1 MRDALRVEGWRGVVL
16 IATTYFYFLIFA
28 QFGFLNRLAALHIS
42 DVKMVMAAMALGG
55 VLLSLVAPRTKW
67 IASPALRLQIG
78 FGVAAWA
85 ALLALA
91 PLNQLAAAAVG
102 FLLGSALGLLTVTVV
117 THLRDWTGSRN
128 PILKVAFGT
137 GIAYFF
143 SNIPAIFTAAPERQA
158 ILAALLCAV
167 GLSVTIRPPS
177 SSLAPAP
184 LAPPGTISFARALAS
199 FAALVWLDSAAFYII
214 QHSPV
219 LRAGTWTGDVHL
231 WTTAFLHLM
240 AAVAAGFLLQRGK
253 LSSTLA
259 GAFAAL
265 AFACVLLLNP
275 AHAPSA
281 SLFYPVGVSL
291 YSVGLVAY
299 PSLLTTAN
307 SPTERARQAG
317 WIYAIAG
324 WIGSALGIGMGQ
336 NLGRVP
342 LLFVAGAGAVVLFL
356 SLPRL
361 LQSRVREA
369 ALLCL
374 TAGAA
379 FILYRLS
386 PASSVIQNPPPVER
400 GKQVYISEGCISC
413 HSQYVRPNTTDVA
426 MWGPVESLQA
436 VHAQRPPLIGNRR
449 QGPDLSEVGAR
460 RSPLWLKAHLIDPA
474 QVSVASI
481 MPSFAFLFRDRRGD
495 DLVAYLAS
503 LQSAGVRHHIAEETA
518 WNPDAS
524 ASARASLTLGER
536 LYRQDCATCHD
547 SDGETRR
554 QWQSGFKQLPTNL
567 FNGPFTYL
575 PPQNST
581 PARAARLA
589 QIAKFG
595 IPGTDMPGH
604 EYLSDYQIAS
614 LTLWLTQHSAQPL
627 SDSKTGDDR

>member
-16 IATTYFYFLIFA
+16 IAITYFYFLIFA

-55 VLLSLVAPRTKW
+55 ILLSLVAPRTKW
-67 IASPALRLQIG
+67 IASPALRLRIG
-78 FGVAAWA
+78 FGVAASA

-117 THLRDWTGSRN
+117 THLRDWTGNRN

-137 GIAYFF
+137 GITYFF

-167 GLSVTIRPPS
+167 GLSITIRPPS

-184 LAPPGTISFARALAS
+184 LARPGTISFARALAS

-214 QHSPV
+214 QHAPV

-231 WTTAFLHLM
+231 WTNAFLHLM

-291 YSVGLVAY
+291 YSVALVAY

-307 SPTERARQAG
+307 SPTESARQAG
-317 WIYAIAG
+317 WIFAIAG

-342 LLFVAGAGAVVLFL
+342 LLFVAAAGAVVLFP

-361 LQSRVREA
+361 LQSSVREA

-436 VHAQRPPLIGNRR
+436 VHGRRPPLIGNRR

-460 RSPLWLKAHLIDPA
+460 RSPLWLKAHLVDPA

-481 MPSFAFLFRDRRGD
+481 MPSYAFLFRDRRGD

-503 LQSAGVRHHIAEETA
+503 LQSADVRHHIAEETA

-524 ASARASLTLGER
+524 ASAHASLTLGEH

-547 SDGETRR
+547 SDGETRQ
-554 QWQSGFKQLPTNL
+554 QWQSSFKQIPTNL

-595 IPGTDMPGH
+595 ISGTDMPGH